1 MEIRAKGYAY
11 LIVSLLTGAMLP
23 VVLDLATGMNTAEF
37 LMLAYMVSIPASY
50 GLVVAAR
57 KRDRLAAYLKDGRAL
72 ALIVAIGALSYIP
85 SEYIL
90 SYAEHYVTASL
101 ATAVYRSWPL
111 LMLLLIP
118 HFLKERLSKF
128 QIVSLGLAFAGIF
141 FALTGGTVSLQDG
154 GQYVPIVMLLV
165 FGAFCYGLGG
175 ILMKKY
181 VFNVESAIFLFNLSL
196 FVLFAAVFLLSGS
209 PVSGL
214 SAADVFAVFYV
225 GIAVNI
231 VGYYG
236 YFAALRLLKTT
247 LATNA
252 YFLSPFLTFV
262 FADVILGEAI
272 APYYILIAALVSVGL
287 FVQKLD
293 RVGGSYAQR
302 SSGAR
307 GLKIFDVT
315 RAFVSGEE
323 RAVLSAIER
332 GEKVLAMKV
341 HARHRGTVMA
351 MLEREARGNVY
362 ADLGAFGSEVREFI
376 NEIVGKG
383 EEEMVV
389 LISGTPTEGEA
400 FLADLAVKLEGS
412 PQ

>member
-209 PVSGL
+209 PASGL

-272 APYYILIAALVSVGL
+272 APYYILIAALVSAGL

-302 SSGAR
+302 SGGAR

-376 NEIVGKG
+376 NEIVDKG

>member
-141 FALTGGTVSLQDG
+141 FALTGGTVSLQAG

-209 PVSGL
+209 PASGL

-272 APYYILIAALVSVGL
+272 APYYILIAALVSAGL

-302 SSGAR
+302 SGGAR

-376 NEIVGKG
+376 NEIVDKG

-389 LISGTPTEGEA
+389 LISGTPAEGEA

>member
-209 PVSGL
+209 PASGL

-272 APYYILIAALVSVGL
+272 APYYILIAALVSAGL

-302 SSGAR
+302 SGGAR

-376 NEIVGKG
+376 NEIVDKG

-389 LISGTPTEGEA
+389 LISGTPAEGEA

>member
-1 MEIRAKGYAY
+1 MEIRAKGYVY

-57 KRDRLAAYLKDGRAL
+57 KRGRLAAYLKDRRAL

-141 FALTGGTVSLQDG
+141 FAFTGGAVSLQAG

-209 PVSGL
+209 PASGL

-272 APYYILIAALVSVGL
+272 APYYILIAALVSAGL

-302 SSGAR
+302 SGGAR

-376 NEIVGKG
+376 NEIVDKG

-389 LISGTPTEGEA
+389 LISGTPAEGEA